1 MIYSVVIRG
10 TKQTSCILRSFH
22 FGTFIL
28 PSKQQIVT
36 HFHTVALNL
45 AWNHIKNHSGDI
57 GNKVNET
64 VEK

>member
-36 HFHTVALNL
+36 FHTVALNL
-45 AWNHIKNHSGDI
+45 AWNHIMNQSGDI
-57 GNKVNET
+57 GNKVDET